1 MGFIRN
7 HRWTWLTLAV
17 LVLATGFGAATFS
30 YVWGNVRANAVAEF
44 SARAA
49 SELRAIDVL
58 LDRGVTALEST
69 RSFME
74 LAGPVSR
81 ADFAAFAGP
90 QLGSHSE
97 MQALSWVPRVS
108 AAERSAYEQSAQEDG
123 FPGFTFT
130 ERGEGLWMVR
140 AGERET
146 YYPLFFVEPF
156 DRAQVRFGFDFGSDA
171 ALLAPFNLARDSG
184 EFVVTERIALP
195 AEAATGFGVLGILAD
210 YGSGPKPASVE
221 ERRDRLR
228 GFVTSGFTVAELL
241 GRSGLPEVSGLYVAV
256 IDRSAPEGE
265 QVLYK
270 ERLIEE
276 FTATASDFLMIL
288 DYQIGG
294 RDWRL
299 FIMPSGDVP
308 SMWTEWQPRTAGIG
322 VFLLVLLAGGLVVT
336 LTRRHDQ
343 ISVAVD
349 QRTVELGHAQDELR
363 ITLQQNR
370 AILDGAGAGII
381 AIDAQQRISS
391 VNPAALAILGVTD
404 TPSLVGLTLNEIGIK
419 HTPTDDPEDAPDD
432 WAVSRAF
439 TEGRT
444 VELPQSYAIRADGT
458 LIPLESIA
466 SPLLDEAGRVIGAV
480 SVFRDISERIRVD
493 RAKDEFV
500 AMTGHEL
507 RTPLTAIHAALGL
520 VASGILGEIPEPM
533 IGSLETAARN
543 SDRLVKLV
551 NDIISLETMSLG
563 VTRFNFAP
571 TEALEVL
578 QQVVDL
584 NAMLIQ
590 ENKTSVVV
598 RGEGFV
604 ANLDTSRM
612 TQALTNLLQN
622 ALKFSPPRS
631 IVTLAAYESDGRGLF
646 EITDEGH
653 GIPHEKL
660 NDIFGKF
667 EQLDSSDSRLYG
679 GVGLGLA
686 ITRAITER
694 HGGQVWVDDTG
705 EAGTTFKLA
714 VPLVAGASKSSPAP
728 RLDVEDVLR

>member
-1 MGFIRN
+1 MGFITN
-7 HRWTWLTLAV
+7 HRWTWLAFAV
-17 LVLATGFGAATFS
+17 LALSTIFGAATFN

-69 RSFME
+69 RSFLE

-90 QLGSHSE
+90 QLGAHAE

-108 AAERSAYEQSAQEDG
+108 AAERPAYEQSAQDDG

-130 ERGEGLWMVR
+130 ERGEGLFVVR
-140 AGERET
+140 AGERDT
-146 YYPLFFVEPF
+146 YYPLFFLEPF
-156 DRAQVRFGFDFGSDA
+156 DRAQVRFGFDLGSDA
-171 ALLAPFNLARDSG
+171 PLLADFNIARDSG
-184 EFVVTERIALP
+184 EFVVTERIDLP
-195 AEAATGFGVLGILAD
+195 VEAVAGFGVLGILAD
-210 YGSGPKPASVE
+210 YGPGPAPSSVE

-228 GFVTSGFTVAELL
+228 GFVTSGFTVVELL
-241 GRSGLPEVSGLYVAV
+241 GRSGLPEDSGLYVAV

-270 ERLIEE
+270 ERLIAE
-276 FTATASDFLMIL
+276 FTATASDFLITL

-308 SMWTEWQPRTAGIG
+308 SMWSAWQPRTAGVG

-336 LTRRHDQ
+336 LLRRHDQ
-343 ISVAVD
+343 ISEAVD
-349 QRTVELGHAQDELR
+349 QRTVELAHAQDELR
-363 ITLQQNR
+363 LTLQQNQ

-381 AIDAQQRISS
+381 AIDAQQRITLI
-391 VNPAALAILGVTD
+391 NPAGLALLGVAD
-404 TPSLVGLTLNEIGIK
+404 TRSLVGLTLDEIGIK
-419 HTPTDDPEDAPDD
+419 HAPTDDPEDAPND
-432 WAVSRAF
+432 WAVVRAF
-439 TEGRT
+439 TQGQT
-444 VELPQSYAIRADGT
+444 VEVPQSYAIRSDGKSV
-458 LIPLESIA
+458 PLESIG
-466 SPLLDEAGRVIGAV
+466 SPLLDEAGRVVGAV
-480 SVFRDISERIRVD
+480 SVFRDISEWIRMN
-493 RAKDEFV
+493 RAKDEFL

-507 RTPLTAIHAALGL
+507 RTPLTAIHASLGL
-520 VASGILGEIPEPM
+520 VASGILGEVPESM
-533 IGSLETAARN
+533 QGSLETAARN

-563 VTRFNFAP
+563 VTRFSFAP
-571 TEALEVL
+571 TQALEVI

-590 ENKTSVVV
+590 ENKASVVV

-604 ANLDTSRM
+604 ANLDASRV

-705 EAGTTFKLA
+705 ETGTTFKLA
-714 VPLVAGASKSSPAP
+714 VPLAIAASISSPASP
-728 RLDVEDVLR
+728 LNVEDALR